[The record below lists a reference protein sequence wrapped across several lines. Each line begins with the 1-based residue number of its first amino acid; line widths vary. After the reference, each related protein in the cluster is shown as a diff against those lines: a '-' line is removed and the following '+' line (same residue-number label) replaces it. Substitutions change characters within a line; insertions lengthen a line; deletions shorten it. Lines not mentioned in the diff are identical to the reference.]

1 MPSDTSNNSATLY
14 LQTQSASANAGA
26 DGALTD
32 NNGVRLKLASQPG
45 GSGPNSAFTVE
56 VGSAERLRIES
67 DGDIKFG
74 TQGSSVANN
83 STALTHIDAGR
94 EYWSGTAG
102 DYRALKHRLYY
113 ANTDDAYGMGISN
126 SLLEIQSQTAIG
138 FFAGSAGAAS
148 GRRVQRLRITNNG
161 NIVTQGL
168 TDKHLAMMVMQK
180 F

>member
-74 TQGSSVANN
+74 TGNSV
-83 STALTHIDAGR
+83 
-94 EYWSGTAG
+94 
-102 DYRALKHRLYY
+102 K
-113 ANTDDAYGMGISN
+113 
-126 SLLEIQSQTAIG
+126 
-138 FFAGSAGAAS
+138 
-148 GRRVQRLRITNNG
+148 IT
-161 NIVTQGL
+161 
-168 TDKHLAMMVMQK
+168 
-180 F
+180 